1 MTFFHQRGKI
11 KKYGRR
17 LLHVF
22 TAYESAGIV
31 RSGCGATFRYDEVKM
46 DTQLPHRGWCW
57 CKECEV
63 FYLAEKVALK
73 LGDEDGKRANGKMG

>member
-1 MTFFHQRGKI
+1 MTFFYERGKI

-31 RSGCGATFRYDEVKM
+31 RSGCGAIFRYGEVKM
-46 DTQLPHRGWCW
+46 DSKLPYARWCW
-57 CKECEV
+57 CKKCEV

-73 LGDEDGKRANGKMG
+73 LGEEGKK